1 MPQRPGQHLLQDI
14 RRGAESAATVLMR
27 LYIPT
32 HSDAS
37 AITPARQDNTQR
49 ARLQQAAHPTTIA
62 GRARRRLGRRIGVN
76 QNDLVFL
83 GHVADTLYSRALKR

>member
-1 MPQRPGQHLLQDI
+1 MQLHRAVAALSNGDPSFRQGSQTGRQDGRQAPQRPGQHLLQDI

-37 AITPARQDNTQR
+37 AITPARQDNAQR
-49 ARLQQAAHPTTIA
+49 ARL
-62 GRARRRLGRRIGVN
+62 
-76 QNDLVFL
+76 
-83 GHVADTLYSRALKR
+83 